1 VFHNLNKSLH
11 KVRVNSIPLPIYLR
25 TYLPAF
31 FRRFGVPFKMPDK
44 DFDYLFP
51 QAKANPVELR
61 GYVWKVI
68 VDPTRKDDEPGMFYG
83 RLFRMIDIRLNRDE
97 KSTWPE
103 GIVFEHVTS
112 GGRLTYQDGLLMD
125 LTNSKVIQ
133 KKPRVRDRSRRSTC
147 RSNIKGKP
155 MTIKPNHISTNSQ
168 MRRFVLIR
176 VEDLTGVSG
185 TGEVAEGTVFSSGL
199 AVIRW
204 LREPYAMGVYQ
215 NLDDVI
221 SVHGHEGR
229 TQLQFID

>member
-1 VFHNLNKSLH
+1 
-11 KVRVNSIPLPIYLR
+11 
-25 TYLPAF
+25 
-31 FRRFGVPFKMPDK
+31 MPGKDLDYFIAQDK
-44 DFDYLFP
+44 
-51 QAKANPVELR
+51 KNPVELR

-68 VDPTRKDDEPGMFYG
+68 MDPTRVDDDPGMFFG

-103 GIVFEHVTS
+103 GIVFEHITS
-112 GGRLTYQDGLLMD
+112 GCSLTYKDGLLID

-133 KKPRVRDRSRRSTC
+133 KKPRIRDRSRRPDC
-147 RSNIKGKP
+147 RNQAKGESMARKQ
-155 MTIKPNHISTNSQ
+155 NHISSTSQ

-199 AVIRW
+199 AVIHW

-215 NLDDVI
+215 SLEDVI

>member
-1 VFHNLNKSLH
+1 
-11 KVRVNSIPLPIYLR
+11 
-25 TYLPAF
+25 
-31 FRRFGVPFKMPDK
+31 MPGKDLDYFIAQDK
-44 DFDYLFP
+44 
-51 QAKANPVELR
+51 KNPVELR

-68 VDPTRKDDEPGMFYG
+68 MDPTRVDDDPGMFFG

-103 GIVFEHVTS
+103 GIVFENITS
-112 GGRLTYQDGLLMD
+112 GCRLTYKDGLLMD

-133 KKPRVRDRSRRSTC
+133 KKPRIRDRSRRPDC
-147 RSNIKGKP
+147 RNQAKGENMARKQ
-155 MTIKPNHISTNSQ
+155 NHISSTSQ

-199 AVIRW
+199 AVIHW

-215 NLDDVI
+215 TLEDVI

>member
-1 VFHNLNKSLH
+1 
-11 KVRVNSIPLPIYLR
+11 
-25 TYLPAF
+25 
-31 FRRFGVPFKMPDK
+31 MPGKDLDYFIAQDK
-44 DFDYLFP
+44 
-51 QAKANPVELR
+51 KNPVELR

-68 VDPTRKDDEPGMFYG
+68 MDPTRVDDDPGMFFG

-103 GIVFEHVTS
+103 GIVFEHITS
-112 GGRLTYQDGLLMD
+112 GCRLTYEDGLLID

-133 KKPRVRDRSRRSTC
+133 KKPRIRDRSRRSGC
-147 RSNIKGKP
+147 RNQAKGES
-155 MTIKPNHISTNSQ
+155 MARKPNLNFSNSQ

-199 AVIRW
+199 AVIHW

-215 NLDDVI
+215 TLEDVI

>member
-1 VFHNLNKSLH
+1 
-11 KVRVNSIPLPIYLR
+11 
-25 TYLPAF
+25 
-31 FRRFGVPFKMPDK
+31 MPDK
-44 DFDYLFP
+44 DLDFFITQD
-51 QAKANPVELR
+51 KKNPVELR

-68 VDPTRKDDEPGMFYG
+68 MDPTRVDDDPGMFFG

-103 GIVFEHVTS
+103 GIVFEHITS
-112 GGRLTYQDGLLMD
+112 GCRLSYIDGLLMD

-133 KKPRVRDRSRRSTC
+133 KKPRVRDRSRRTGC
-147 RSNIKGKP
+147 RNQAKGES
-155 MTIKPNHISTNSQ
+155 MARKPNQIPSNSQ
-168 MRRFVLIR
+168 MRRFMLIR

-199 AVIRW
+199 AVIHW

-215 NLDDVI
+215 TLEDVI

-229 TQLQFID
+229 TQLQFFD

>member
-1 VFHNLNKSLH
+1 
-11 KVRVNSIPLPIYLR
+11 
-25 TYLPAF
+25 
-31 FRRFGVPFKMPDK
+31 MPGKDLDYFIAQDK
-44 DFDYLFP
+44 
-51 QAKANPVELR
+51 KNPVELR

-68 VDPTRKDDEPGMFYG
+68 MDPTRVDDDPGMFFG

-103 GIVFEHVTS
+103 GIVFEHITS
-112 GGRLTYQDGLLMD
+112 GSRLSYKDGLLMD

-133 KKPRVRDRSRRSTC
+133 KKPRIRDSSRRSGC
-147 RSNIKGKP
+147 RNQTKGESMARKQ
-155 MTIKPNHISTNSQ
+155 IHISSTSQ

-199 AVIRW
+199 AVIHW

-215 NLDDVI
+215 TLEDVI

>member
-1 VFHNLNKSLH
+1 
-11 KVRVNSIPLPIYLR
+11 
-25 TYLPAF
+25 
-31 FRRFGVPFKMPDK
+31 MPGKDSDYFIAQDK
-44 DFDYLFP
+44 
-51 QAKANPVELR
+51 KNPVELR

-68 VDPTRKDDEPGMFYG
+68 MDPTRVDDDPGMFFG

-103 GIVFEHVTS
+103 GIVFEHITS
-112 GGRLTYQDGLLMD
+112 GCRLTYNDGLLMD

-133 KKPRVRDRSRRSTC
+133 KKPRIRDRSRRSGC
-147 RSNIKGKP
+147 RNQTKGESMARKQ
-155 MTIKPNHISTNSQ
+155 NHISSTSQ

-199 AVIRW
+199 AVIHW

-215 NLDDVI
+215 TLEDVI

>member
-1 VFHNLNKSLH
+1 
-11 KVRVNSIPLPIYLR
+11 
-25 TYLPAF
+25 
-31 FRRFGVPFKMPDK
+31 MPDK
-44 DFDYLFP
+44 ALDSFIAQD
-51 QAKANPVELR
+51 KKNPVELR

-68 VDPTRKDDEPGMFYG
+68 MDPTRVDDDPGMFFG
-83 RLFRMIDIRLNRDE
+83 RLFRMTDIRLNRDE

-103 GIVFEHVTS
+103 GIVFEHITS
-112 GGRLTYQDGLLMD
+112 GRRLTYKDGLLMD

-133 KKPRVRDRSRRSTC
+133 KKPRIRNLSRRTG
-147 RSNIKGKP
+147 RRNQTKGKS
-155 MTIKPNHISTNSQ
+155 MARKPKPISSTSQ

-199 AVIRW
+199 AVIHW

-215 NLDDVI
+215 TLEDVI

>member
-1 VFHNLNKSLH
+1 
-11 KVRVNSIPLPIYLR
+11 
-25 TYLPAF
+25 
-31 FRRFGVPFKMPDK
+31 MPEK

-51 QAKANPVELR
+51 QVKASPAELR

-68 VDPTRKDDEPGMFYG
+68 ADPTRKDDEPGMFYG

-112 GGRLTYQDGLLMD
+112 GCRLTYQDGLLMD

-133 KKPRVRDRSRRSTC
+133 KKPRVRDRSRRSVC
-147 RSNIKGKP
+147 RSDIKGKS
-155 MTIKPNHISTNSQ
+155 MTIKPNHVSSNSL

-215 NLDDVI
+215 TLDDVI

>member
-1 VFHNLNKSLH
+1 
-11 KVRVNSIPLPIYLR
+11 
-25 TYLPAF
+25 
-31 FRRFGVPFKMPDK
+31 MPDK
-44 DFDYLFP
+44 DLDFYITQDR
-51 QAKANPVELR
+51 KNPVELR

-68 VDPTRKDDEPGMFYG
+68 MDPTRVDDDPGMFFG

-103 GIVFEHVTS
+103 GIVFEHISS
-112 GGRLTYQDGLLMD
+112 GCRLTYKDGLLLD
-125 LTNSKVIQ
+125 LTTSKVIQ
-133 KKPRVRDRSRRSTC
+133 KKPRIRNRSRRTNCKTQTKGEGMARKQKPIS
-147 RSNIKGKP
+147 SNR
-155 MTIKPNHISTNSQ
+155 Q

-176 VEDLTGVSG
+176 AEDLTGVSG

-199 AVIRW
+199 AVIHW

-215 NLDDVI
+215 TLEDVI

>member
-1 VFHNLNKSLH
+1 
-11 KVRVNSIPLPIYLR
+11 
-25 TYLPAF
+25 
-31 FRRFGVPFKMPDK
+31 MPDK

-51 QAKANPVELR
+51 QAIANSVELR

-68 VDPTRKDDEPGMFYG
+68 VDPTRKDDDPGMFFG

-97 KSTWPE
+97 KSNWPE
-103 GIVFEHVTS
+103 GIVFAHITS
-112 GGRLTYQDGLLMD
+112 GGRLSYQDGILMD

-133 KKPRVRDRSRRSTC
+133 KKPRVRDRSRRSVC
-147 RSNIKGKP
+147 SSDIKDKS
-155 MTIKPNHISTNSQ
+155 MTKKPNQISSNRQ

-185 TGEVAEGTVFSSGL
+185 TGEVAEGTMFSSGL

-215 NLDDVI
+215 TLDDVI

>member
-1 VFHNLNKSLH
+1 
-11 KVRVNSIPLPIYLR
+11 
-25 TYLPAF
+25 
-31 FRRFGVPFKMPDK
+31 MPGKDLDYFIAQDK
-44 DFDYLFP
+44 
-51 QAKANPVELR
+51 KNPVELR

-68 VDPTRKDDEPGMFYG
+68 MDPTRVDDDPGMFFG

-103 GIVFEHVTS
+103 GIVFEHITS
-112 GGRLTYQDGLLMD
+112 GCRLTYKDGLLMD

-133 KKPRVRDRSRRSTC
+133 KKPRIRDRSRRTSF
-147 RSNIKGKP
+147 RNQAKGES
-155 MTIKPNHISTNSQ
+155 MVRKPNHISSKSQ
-168 MRRFVLIR
+168 MRRFMLIR

-199 AVIRW
+199 AVIHW

-215 NLDDVI
+215 SLEDVI
-221 SVHGHEGR
+221 TVHGHEGR

>member
-1 VFHNLNKSLH
+1 MFHSLIKSLQMASG
-11 KVRVNSIPLPIYLR
+11 NSIPLPIYLR
-25 TYLPAF
+25 TYLSALF
-31 FRRFGVPFKMPDK
+31 ERFGESLKMPDK

-51 QAKANPVELR
+51 QVKANPVELR

-68 VDPTRKDDEPGMFYG
+68 VDPTRNEDEPGLFYG
-83 RLFRMIDIRLNRDE
+83 RNFRMIDIRLSRDE

-103 GIVFEHVTS
+103 GIIFENVTS
-112 GGRLTYQDGLLMD
+112 GCRLTYQNGLLMD

-133 KKPRVRDRSRRSTC
+133 KKPRVRNRSRRPACKSD
-147 RSNIKGKP
+147 IKGKP
-155 MTIKPNHISTNSQ
+155 MTIKPDHISSYSQ

-176 VEDLTGVSG
+176 AEDLTGVSG

-204 LREPYAMGVYQ
+204 LQEPYAMGVYQ

>member
-1 VFHNLNKSLH
+1 MPGKDLD
-11 KVRVNSIPLPIYLR
+11 
-25 TYLPAF
+25 F
-31 FRRFGVPFKMPDK
+31 FIAQDK
-44 DFDYLFP
+44 
-51 QAKANPVELR
+51 KNPVELR

-68 VDPTRKDDEPGMFYG
+68 MDPTRVDDDPGMFFG

-103 GIVFEHVTS
+103 GIVFEHITS
-112 GGRLTYQDGLLMD
+112 GCRLTYKDGLLMD

-133 KKPRVRDRSRRSTC
+133 KKPRVRDRSRRSIC
-147 RSNIKGKP
+147 RSDIKGKP
-155 MTIKPNHISTNSQ
+155 MTIKPIHISSNSQ
-168 MRRFVLIR
+168 MRRFILIR
-176 VEDLTGVSG
+176 AEDLTGVSG

-215 NLDDVI
+215 TLDDVI

>member
-1 VFHNLNKSLH
+1 
-11 KVRVNSIPLPIYLR
+11 
-25 TYLPAF
+25 
-31 FRRFGVPFKMPDK
+31 MPDK
-44 DFDYLFP
+44 DLDFYITQDR
-51 QAKANPVELR
+51 KNPVELR

-68 VDPTRKDDEPGMFYG
+68 MDPTRVDDDPGMFFG

-103 GIVFEHVTS
+103 GIVFEHITT
-112 GGRLTYQDGLLMD
+112 GCRLTYNDGLLLD

-133 KKPRVRDRSRRSTC
+133 KKPRIRNRSRRTNCKTQTKGEGMARKQKPIS
-147 RSNIKGKP
+147 SNR
-155 MTIKPNHISTNSQ
+155 Q

-176 VEDLTGVSG
+176 AEDLTGVSG

-199 AVIRW
+199 AVIHW

-215 NLDDVI
+215 TLEDVI

>member
-1 VFHNLNKSLH
+1 
-11 KVRVNSIPLPIYLR
+11 
-25 TYLPAF
+25 
-31 FRRFGVPFKMPDK
+31 MPGK
-44 DFDYLFP
+44 DLDYLIA
-51 QAKANPVELR
+51 QDKKNPVELR

-68 VDPTRKDDEPGMFYG
+68 MDPTRVDDDPGMFFG

-103 GIVFEHVTS
+103 GIVFEHITS
-112 GGRLTYQDGLLMD
+112 GCRLTYKDSLLMD

-133 KKPRVRDRSRRSTC
+133 KKPRIRDRSRRSGGRNQT
-147 RSNIKGKP
+147 KGESMARKQ
-155 MTIKPNHISTNSQ
+155 NHISSTSQ

-199 AVIRW
+199 AVIHW

-215 NLDDVI
+215 TLEDVI

>member
-1 VFHNLNKSLH
+1 MPGKDLD
-11 KVRVNSIPLPIYLR
+11 
-25 TYLPAF
+25 F
-31 FRRFGVPFKMPDK
+31 FIAQDK
-44 DFDYLFP
+44 
-51 QAKANPVELR
+51 KNPVELR

-68 VDPTRKDDEPGMFYG
+68 MDPTRVDDDPGMFFG

-103 GIVFEHVTS
+103 GIVFEHITS
-112 GGRLTYQDGLLMD
+112 GCRLTYIDGLLMD

-133 KKPRVRDRSRRSTC
+133 KKPRIRDRSRRSGGRNQT
-147 RSNIKGKP
+147 KGESMAQKQ
-155 MTIKPNHISTNSQ
+155 NHISSTSQ

-199 AVIRW
+199 AVIHW

-215 NLDDVI
+215 SLEDVI
-221 SVHGHEGR
+221 TVHGHEGR

>member
-1 VFHNLNKSLH
+1 
-11 KVRVNSIPLPIYLR
+11 
-25 TYLPAF
+25 
-31 FRRFGVPFKMPDK
+31 MPDK

-51 QAKANPVELR
+51 QVKANPAELR

-68 VDPTRKDDEPGMFYG
+68 ADPTRKDDEPGMFYG

-103 GIVFEHVTS
+103 GIMFENVTS

-133 KKPRVRDRSRRSTC
+133 KKPRVRDRSLRSVC
-147 RSNIKGKP
+147 RSDIKGKP
-155 MTIKPNHISTNSQ
+155 MTIKPNHISSNSQ
-168 MRRFVLIR
+168 MRRFVLLR

-204 LREPYAMGVYQ
+204 LREPFAMGVYQ

>member
-1 VFHNLNKSLH
+1 MPGKDLD
-11 KVRVNSIPLPIYLR
+11 
-25 TYLPAF
+25 F
-31 FRRFGVPFKMPDK
+31 FIAQDK
-44 DFDYLFP
+44 
-51 QAKANPVELR
+51 KNPVELR

-68 VDPTRKDDEPGMFYG
+68 MDPTRVDDDPGMFFG

-112 GGRLTYQDGLLMD
+112 GCRLIYKDGLLMD

-133 KKPRVRDRSRRSTC
+133 KKPRIRNRSRRTGCTNQTNGESMA
-147 RSNIKGKP
+147 R
-155 MTIKPNHISTNSQ
+155 KPNQISSNNQ

-176 VEDLTGVSG
+176 VEDITGVSG

-199 AVIRW
+199 AVIHW
-204 LREPYAMGVYQ
+204 LREPHAMGVYQ
-215 NLDDVI
+215 TLEDVI

>member
-1 VFHNLNKSLH
+1 
-11 KVRVNSIPLPIYLR
+11 
-25 TYLPAF
+25 
-31 FRRFGVPFKMPDK
+31 MPGKDLDYFIAQDK
-44 DFDYLFP
+44 
-51 QAKANPVELR
+51 KNPVELR

-68 VDPTRKDDEPGMFYG
+68 MDPTRVDDDPGMFFG

-103 GIVFEHVTS
+103 GIVFEHIIS
-112 GGRLTYQDGLLMD
+112 GCRLSYIDGLLMD

-133 KKPRVRDRSRRSTC
+133 KKPRIRDRSRRPDC
-147 RSNIKGKP
+147 RNQAKGESMARKQ
-155 MTIKPNHISTNSQ
+155 NHISSTSQ

-199 AVIRW
+199 AVIHW

-215 NLDDVI
+215 SLEDVI
-221 SVHGHEGR
+221 TVHGHEGR

>member
-1 VFHNLNKSLH
+1 MPGKDLD
-11 KVRVNSIPLPIYLR
+11 
-25 TYLPAF
+25 F
-31 FRRFGVPFKMPDK
+31 FIAQDK
-44 DFDYLFP
+44 
-51 QAKANPVELR
+51 KNPVELR

-68 VDPTRKDDEPGMFYG
+68 MDPTRVDDDPGMFFG

-103 GIVFEHVTS
+103 GIVFEHITS
-112 GGRLTYQDGLLMD
+112 GCRLSYKDCLLMD

-133 KKPRVRDRSRRSTC
+133 KKPRIRDRSRRSGC
-147 RSNIKGKP
+147 RNQTKGESMARKQ
-155 MTIKPNHISTNSQ
+155 NHISSTSQ

-176 VEDLTGVSG
+176 AEDLTGVSG

-199 AVIRW
+199 AVIHW

-215 NLDDVI
+215 SLEDVI

>member
-1 VFHNLNKSLH
+1 
-11 KVRVNSIPLPIYLR
+11 
-25 TYLPAF
+25 
-31 FRRFGVPFKMPDK
+31 MPDK
-44 DFDYLFP
+44 DLDFFIAQDKKNL
-51 QAKANPVELR
+51 VELR

-68 VDPTRKDDEPGMFYG
+68 MDPTRVDDDPGMFFG

-103 GIVFEHVTS
+103 GIVFEHITT
-112 GGRLTYQDGLLMD
+112 GCRLTYNDGLLLD

-133 KKPRVRDRSRRSTC
+133 KKPRIRNRSRRTNCKTQTKGEGMARKQKPIS
-147 RSNIKGKP
+147 SNR
-155 MTIKPNHISTNSQ
+155 Q

-176 VEDLTGVSG
+176 AEDLTGVSG

-199 AVIRW
+199 AVIHW

-215 NLDDVI
+215 TLEDVI

>member
-1 VFHNLNKSLH
+1 
-11 KVRVNSIPLPIYLR
+11 
-25 TYLPAF
+25 
-31 FRRFGVPFKMPDK
+31 MPDK
-44 DFDYLFP
+44 DLDFFIAQDKKNL
-51 QAKANPVELR
+51 VELR

-68 VDPTRKDDEPGMFYG
+68 MDPTRVDDDPGMFFG

-103 GIVFEHVTS
+103 GIVFEHITS
-112 GGRLTYQDGLLMD
+112 GCRLMYKDGLLMD

-133 KKPRVRDRSRRSTC
+133 KKPRIRDRSRRPDC
-147 RSNIKGKP
+147 RNQTKGERMARKQ
-155 MTIKPNHISTNSQ
+155 NHISSTSQ

-199 AVIRW
+199 AVIHW

-215 NLDDVI
+215 TLEDVI

>member
-1 VFHNLNKSLH
+1 
-11 KVRVNSIPLPIYLR
+11 
-25 TYLPAF
+25 
-31 FRRFGVPFKMPDK
+31 MPDK
-44 DFDYLFP
+44 DLDFYITQDR
-51 QAKANPVELR
+51 KNPVELR

-68 VDPTRKDDEPGMFYG
+68 MDPTRVDDDPGMFFG

-103 GIVFEHVTS
+103 GIVFEHITT
-112 GGRLTYQDGLLMD
+112 GCRLTYNDGLLLD

-133 KKPRVRDRSRRSTC
+133 KKPRIRNRSRRTNCKTQTKGEGMARKQKPIS
-147 RSNIKGKP
+147 SNR
-155 MTIKPNHISTNSQ
+155 Q

-199 AVIRW
+199 AVIHW

-215 NLDDVI
+215 SLEDVI

>member
-1 VFHNLNKSLH
+1 MPGKDLD
-11 KVRVNSIPLPIYLR
+11 
-25 TYLPAF
+25 F
-31 FRRFGVPFKMPDK
+31 FIAQDK
-44 DFDYLFP
+44 
-51 QAKANPVELR
+51 KNPVELR

-68 VDPTRKDDEPGMFYG
+68 IDPTRVDDDPGMFFG

-103 GIVFEHVTS
+103 GIVFEHITS
-112 GGRLTYQDGLLMD
+112 GCRLTYKDGLLMD
-125 LTNSKVIQ
+125 PTNSKVIQ
-133 KKPRVRDRSRRSTC
+133 KKPRIRNRSRRTGRRNQTKSESMARKPKPISST
-147 RSNIKGKP
+147 
-155 MTIKPNHISTNSQ
+155 SQ

-199 AVIRW
+199 AVIHW

-215 NLDDVI
+215 TLEDVI

>member
-1 VFHNLNKSLH
+1 
-11 KVRVNSIPLPIYLR
+11 
-25 TYLPAF
+25 
-31 FRRFGVPFKMPDK
+31 MPDK

-51 QAKANPVELR
+51 QVKANPAELR

-68 VDPTRKDDEPGMFYG
+68 ADPTRKDDEPGMFYG

-103 GIVFEHVTS
+103 GIMFENVTS

-133 KKPRVRDRSRRSTC
+133 KKPRVRDRSLRSVC
-147 RSNIKGKP
+147 RSDIKGKP
-155 MTIKPNHISTNSQ
+155 MTIKPNHISSNSQ
-168 MRRFVLIR
+168 MRRFVLLR